1 MIHRRHPHML
11 FVTVSI
17 SLLMTELSREL
28 ICAGGGARQEIDPHR
43 LVGRRDR
50 DHRVDRVHQGR
61 CAASRTVKLTPSSR
75 PHPATP
81 PLPFPSP
88 SPTPGVCFAVQ
99 KRARI
104 APSPRALQPTP
115 SSTSLSNHLH
125 PLSALPRPFT
135 PFRARFPLSPPFGRP
150 IATAEKPPL
159 RPPPST
165 RPRARTS
172 PAQPGPRSFDAGTRS
187 IRRARAR
194 ACPQVTRAPLPLA
207 RARARPR
214 APTAALL
221 LPRSPPRARAVCP
234 FAAADGAIRS
244 FAAGSDSNRRA
255 PASPTP
261 RTTRASPPIVQL
273 RDAPRRRLPPRCCCL
288 AA

>member
-1 MIHRRHPHML
+1 MLQPRCLHTLFPFNSHPRCLYAVMIHRRHPHML

-104 APSPRALQPTP
+104 APSPRVLQPT
-115 SSTSLSNHLH
+115 LS
-125 PLSALPRPFT
+125 RDT
-135 PFRARFPLSPPFGRP
+135 
-150 IATAEKPPL
+150 EK
-159 RPPPST
+159 T
-165 RPRARTS
+165 TS
-172 PAQPGPRSFDAGTRS
+172 PH
-187 IRRARAR
+187 
-194 ACPQVTRAPLPLA
+194 
-207 RARARPR
+207 
-214 APTAALL
+214 LL
-221 LPRSPPRARAVCP
+221 LRRSKSQGTIP
-234 FAAADGAIRS
+234 
-244 FAAGSDSNRRA
+244 
-255 PASPTP
+255 
-261 RTTRASPPIVQL
+261 
-273 RDAPRRRLPPRCCCL
+273 
-288 AA
+288 